1 VLYFQITFKIL
12 TFVALGILICGS
24 WVRRMV
30 GVELLNV
37 LQLIFFLHF
46 TEENYT
52 SAFGSIQ
59 QMSLACLS
67 PLFINK
73 DREGFIFFG
82 EYQIIEYSYG
92 QARIIIII
100 ISLVLV
106 CLSLFLLIS
115 YLISKKIL
123 EN

>member
-1 VLYFQITFKIL
+1 
-12 TFVALGILICGS
+12 
-24 WVRRMV
+24 MV

-67 PLFINK
+67 PLFVNK
-73 DREGFIFFG
+73 EWAGFNFFG
-82 EYQIIEYSYG
+82 KYQNIEYSYE
-92 QARIIIII
+92 QARILI
-100 ISLVLV
+100 ISISSSLACLGLILLVLHM
-106 CLSLFLLIS
+106 IS
-115 YLISKKIL
+115 EKMQKD
-123 EN
+123 

>member
-1 VLYFQITFKIL
+1 
-12 TFVALGILICGS
+12 
-24 WVRRMV
+24 MV

-73 DREGFIFFG
+73 DWAGFNFFG

-92 QARIIIII
+92 QARFLIVC
-100 ISLVLV
+100 ISSSLA
-106 CLSLFLLIS
+106 CLSLILLTLYVIS
-115 YLISKKIL
+115 GKMKKH
-123 EN
+123 